1 MAMRAWVLIAQG
13 IKERPLYEKRACEKM
28 KTFLRRLAFVYSLW
42 VYYVI
47 GKNRDF
53 DNIMVIQPQG
63 FYSIS
68 FLPDSWALEVTT
80 RG

>member
-1 MAMRAWVLIAQG
+1 
-13 IKERPLYEKRACEKM
+13 M

-53 DNIMVIQPQG
+53 DNTMVIQSQG
-63 FYSIS
+63 FYSLS
-68 FLPDSWALEVTT
+68 FLSDELGAGGDDTWLGGEAPRRQLS
-80 RG
+80 

>member
-1 MAMRAWVLIAQG
+1 M
-13 IKERPLYEKRACEKM
+13 KKRACENRGEH
-28 KTFLRRLAFVYSLW
+28 FFAGSRFVYSLW

>member
-1 MAMRAWVLIAQG
+1 MK
-13 IKERPLYEKRACEKM
+13 KEPARIGG
-28 KTFLRRLAFVYSLW
+28 TFLRRLAFVYSLW

-47 GKNRDF
+47 GKKRDF

>member
-1 MAMRAWVLIAQG
+1 
-13 IKERPLYEKRACEKM
+13 M

-53 DNIMVIQPQG
+53 DNTMVIQSQG
-63 FYSIS
+63 FYSLS
-68 FLPDSWALEVTT
+68 FLPDELGAGGDDTW
-80 RG
+80 

>member
-1 MAMRAWVLIAQG
+1 MK
-13 IKERPLYEKRACEKM
+13 KEPARIGG
-28 KTFLRRLAFVYSLW
+28 TFLRRLAFVYSLW

-63 FYSIS
+63 FL
-68 FLPDSWALEVTT
+68 FH
-80 RG
+80 

>member
-1 MAMRAWVLIAQG
+1 MK
-13 IKERPLYEKRACEKM
+13 KEPARIGG
-28 KTFLRRLAFVYSLW
+28 TFLRRLAFVYSLW

-68 FLPDSWALEVTT
+68 FLPDELGAGGDDTWLGGEAPRRQLS
-80 RG
+80 

>member
-1 MAMRAWVLIAQG
+1 MK
-13 IKERPLYEKRACEKM
+13 KEPARIGNISQAY
-28 KTFLRRLAFVYSLW
+28 AFVYSLW

-53 DNIMVIQPQG
+53 DKYNGYTAQG